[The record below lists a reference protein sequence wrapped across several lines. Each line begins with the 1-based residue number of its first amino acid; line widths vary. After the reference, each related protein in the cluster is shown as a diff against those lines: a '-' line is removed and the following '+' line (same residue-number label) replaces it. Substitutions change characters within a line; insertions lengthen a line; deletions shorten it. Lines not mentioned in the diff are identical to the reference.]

1 MNSHSNMR
9 VCVQQ
14 QDDLVHLRTYTSL
27 ANHAMIAWQQKQ
39 QQHTTLAAAAAVAV
53 LCAVASTLAA
63 ELHNI
68 AAGEQPDLL
77 LQLVVM
83 MMTQLAWYFFC
94 PCKQMSDW
102 GQLHCTARLHAT
114 MLVTIQ

>member
-1 MNSHSNMR
+1 
-9 VCVQQ
+9 
-14 QDDLVHLRTYTSL
+14 
-27 ANHAMIAWQQKQ
+27 MIAWQQKQ
-39 QQHTTLAAAAAVAV
+39 LQHTTLAAAAAVAV

-83 MMTQLAWYFFC
+83 MTQLAWYFVC
-94 PCKQMSDW
+94 LCKQMSDW
-102 GQLHCTARLHAT
+102 GSCTALHDC
-114 MLVTIQ
+114 MQQC